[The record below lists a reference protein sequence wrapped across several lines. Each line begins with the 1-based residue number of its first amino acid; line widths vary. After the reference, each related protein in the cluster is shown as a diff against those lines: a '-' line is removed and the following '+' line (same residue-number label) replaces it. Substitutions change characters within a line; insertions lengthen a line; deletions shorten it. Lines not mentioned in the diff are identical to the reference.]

1 MKIYFIGIGGI
12 GMSGLAEYMLSEN
25 NIVYG
30 SDSVSSVI
38 TDRLAE
44 KGAIIYTKHDKNN
57 ITDDIELVVYSSAI
71 NSSNPEMIA
80 AKEKNI
86 RTIRRAE
93 LLGEIVNEMFLIA
106 ISGTHGKTSTTA
118 MIAKMLID
126 AELDPTVFAGGAIDF
141 LNNSPMRVGAG
152 KIAVVEADEFDRSFL
167 TLAPD
172 VAIVNNIEEDHLDI
186 YKDINDIKSGFT
198 EFVNQSK
205 PESIIIINGDDKNV
219 LDIKKQILAEDITL
233 FGMNSTDD
241 VYASDIEYF
250 STEEYTT
257 AFNIISNNINRGRV
271 YLKVPG
277 IHNIKNSL
285 ATYCVSEKLEI
296 PFEIYFKSIADFN
309 GVKRRLELVY
319 KKGIKVYDDYAHH
332 PTEIKNSL
340 EGLRHISSG
349 RIITV
354 FQPHLY
360 TRTRDFYKDF
370 AESLAL
376 SDLLILTEIYP
387 AREEK
392 IEGVTSAL
400 IADEYFK
407 VKGEK
412 AIYENAPDKINLI
425 LKDIVR
431 DGDTIVF
438 QGAGSITLYCQNF
451 VKSLF

>member
-233 FGMNSTDD
+233 FGMNSSDD

-271 YLKVPG
+271 YLKVP
-277 IHNIKNSL
+277 
-285 ATYCVSEKLEI
+285 
-296 PFEIYFKSIADFN
+296 
-309 GVKRRLELVY
+309 
-319 KKGIKVYDDYAHH
+319 
-332 PTEIKNSL
+332 
-340 EGLRHISSG
+340 
-349 RIITV
+349 
-354 FQPHLY
+354 
-360 TRTRDFYKDF
+360 
-370 AESLAL
+370 
-376 SDLLILTEIYP
+376 
-387 AREEK
+387 
-392 IEGVTSAL
+392 
-400 IADEYFK
+400 
-407 VKGEK
+407 
-412 AIYENAPDKINLI
+412 
-425 LKDIVR
+425 
-431 DGDTIVF
+431 
-438 QGAGSITLYCQNF
+438 
-451 VKSLF
+451 